1 MVTGHVKQKSAEW
14 PTGKGTGYY
23 TSSSVKKLDTLKIA
37 VIILKFVQSEM
48 CPKDADWM
56 ADNVDTGQTIF

>member
-1 MVTGHVKQKSAEW
+1 MKQKSAEW
-14 PTGKGTGYY
+14 PTGKGSGYY
-23 TSSSVKKLDTLKIA
+23 TSSSVKNFKKLDTLKIA
-37 VIILKFVQSEM
+37 VIILKFVQSET